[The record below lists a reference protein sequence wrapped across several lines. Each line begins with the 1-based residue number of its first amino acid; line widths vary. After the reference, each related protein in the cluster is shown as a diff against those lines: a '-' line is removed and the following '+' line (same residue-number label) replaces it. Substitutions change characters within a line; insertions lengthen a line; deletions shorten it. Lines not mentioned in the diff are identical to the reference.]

1 MDAEQFIL
9 PKAITPK
16 LARQY
21 AGPFPIIEN
30 LSPLIYKVQL
40 LEHMG
45 VHPVFHISLL
55 ERSYLDENHEEMAV
69 RRGLALVIDKG
80 SDFVLEVVLRHRD

>member
-1 MDAEQFIL
+1 M
-9 PKAITPK
+9 
-16 LARQY
+16 
-21 AGPFPIIEN
+21 
-30 LSPLIYKVQL
+30 S
-40 LEHMG
+40 

-55 ERSYLDENHEEMAV
+55 KRSYLDENHEEMAV